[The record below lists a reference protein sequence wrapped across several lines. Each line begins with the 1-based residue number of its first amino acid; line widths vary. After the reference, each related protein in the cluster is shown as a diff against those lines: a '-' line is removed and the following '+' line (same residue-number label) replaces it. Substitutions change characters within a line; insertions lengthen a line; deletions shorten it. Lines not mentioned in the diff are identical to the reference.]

1 MREKDMTKFFNPS
14 TGNVFCRRSMLMLGA
29 AFSLSNL
36 ANVIPAIA
44 QSRQHSSEGTLNEG
58 TANAIERSGGSLV
71 IALWEAKEG
80 QADAVAA
87 ILRRFL
93 PQAQSDPGAKL
104 FLIARGKD
112 NPSQFFFFELFA
124 DDAAIAAH
132 RASEYFK
139 TMILGEALPL
149 LSKREGT
156 QYSFL

>member
-1 MREKDMTKFFNPS
+1 MKDKDMTDIFDQS
-14 TGNVFCRRSMLMLGA
+14 TGNVLCRRSILMLGA
-29 AFSLSNL
+29 AFGLSNL
-36 ANVIPAIA
+36 ATVIPAAA
-44 QSRQHSSEGTLNEG
+44 QSRPHSGEGALNQG

-71 IALWEAKEG
+71 VALWEAKEG
-80 QADAVAA
+80 QADAVTA

-93 PQAQSDPGAKL
+93 PQAQGDPGVKL

-112 NPSQFFFFELFA
+112 NPSQFFFFELFV

-139 TMILGEALPL
+139 TMILGEAVPL